1 MKILVTGA
9 CGQIGNE
16 IIKLSNN
23 FFHMVIGASRIDL
36 DITNENAV
44 NRYVGEIKPDAII
57 HCAAYTSVEKAEM
70 ESDLCYRVNVLGT
83 KHLVKWS
90 EKHNTKFLFL
100 SSDYVFD
107 GNLDRPYEVGDETN
121 PINVYGKSK
130 LLGELIVKKRLKK
143 YFIIRTSWVF
153 GNGMNFVKN
162 MLQLAKSDTTIRVVN
177 DQIGSPTYAF
187 DLAKLVYEMI
197 VTDEYGTYHATNDG
211 FCSWYEFACEVFK
224 LKKISANIIPISS
237 ENYLSL
243 VKRPKNSR
251 LSKAKLEEVRFNRL
265 PSWRVSLDS
274 FLENI

>member
-1 MKILVTGA
+1 M
-9 CGQIGNE
+9 QE
-16 IIKLSNN
+16 
-23 FFHMVIGASRIDL
+23 
-36 DITNENAV
+36 
-44 NRYVGEIKPDAII
+44 
-57 HCAAYTSVEKAEM
+57 
-70 ESDLCYRVNVLGT
+70 
-83 KHLVKWS
+83 
-90 EKHNTKFLFL
+90 
-100 SSDYVFD
+100 
-107 GNLDRPYEVGDETN
+107 GDETN